1 MEPNEAI
8 ERFMLQL
15 DAQITAA
22 NKLNIPEIKL
32 LLNMARLDLQM
43 RLHGISDHEL
53 KSLSSML
60 EHALADN
67 ESGKQ
72 KVARRKISNKV
83 SLEPRLAVS
92 NGTVAFPNAACEA
105 GQRANSRPLADRR
118 FLAEA
123 AQRSG
128 RFKRRR

>member
-1 MEPNEAI
+1 WRQCALGFNAAKDACSTPNGMSGTLRGWTMEPNEAI

-60 EHALADN
+60 EHALADH
-67 ESGKQ
+67 ESGTQ
-72 KVARRKISNKV
+72 KVARRKNSNKV
-83 SLEPRLAVS
+83 SLEP
-92 NGTVAFPNAACEA
+92 
-105 GQRANSRPLADRR
+105 
-118 FLAEA
+118 
-123 AQRSG
+123 
-128 RFKRRR
+128 